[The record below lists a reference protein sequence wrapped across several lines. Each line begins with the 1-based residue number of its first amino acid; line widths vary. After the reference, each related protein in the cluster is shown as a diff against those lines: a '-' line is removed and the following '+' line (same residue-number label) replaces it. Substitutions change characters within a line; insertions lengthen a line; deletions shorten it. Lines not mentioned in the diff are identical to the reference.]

1 MTVAQVPGE
10 ANCNG
15 GAGGAGRNN
24 LCLSGDISGGSA
36 CQQYASGPNPLVRA
50 PACPTGAGGEANGVS
65 PSAGGACGDGLGGHC
80 GTGGSATGGNGGFGE
95 DGCFATGSCFNDNKQ
110 LKSISRQQHS
120 QNTLTL
126 FYF

>member
-1 MTVAQVPGE
+1 VTVAQVPGE